1 MNKRIAKKKYKKAVE
16 IMKNPKAHGFASV
29 MIINQA
35 CVDTNG
41 QPCDPR
47 EKPDSRIIRLKR
59 PKIIYIRD
67 CKTDKEKWKW

>member
-16 IMKNPKAHGFASV
+16 IIKNPKAHGLASV

-47 EKPDSRIIRLKR
+47 KNPNSRIIHLKR
-59 PKIIYIRD
+59 PKIIYVRE

>member
-16 IMKNPKAHGFASV
+16 IMKNPKAHGLAAV
-29 MIINQA
+29 MIVNQA

-41 QPCDPR
+41 QPCDPM
-47 EKPDSRIIRLKR
+47 ENPNSRIILLKS
-59 PKIIYIRD
+59 PKIIYVRD